1 MKKALL
7 GLLGFVLVTVAGVYL
22 FRTPLKETAIE
33 KLVADMFVAADTD
46 GFEPGLAIGDRFPPL
61 LAQYQDQTI
70 TDVGEFISDK
80 GMIFMANRSV
90 DW

>member
-22 FRTPLKETAIE
+22 FRTPLQETATE
-33 KLVADMFVAADTD
+33 KLVADMLVAADTD
-46 GFEPGLAIGDRFPPL
+46 GFDPGLAIGDRFPPL

>member
-22 FRTPLKETAIE
+22 FRTPLQETAIE

-46 GFEPGLAIGDRFPPL
+46 GFDPGLAIGDRFPPL
-61 LAQYQDQTI
+61 LALYRDQTI

>member
-7 GLLGFVLVTVAGVYL
+7 GVLGIIVVAVASVYL
-22 FRTPLKETAIE
+22 FRAPLQEMALE
-33 KLVADMFVAADTD
+33 KMLANMFVSADTD
-46 GFEPGLAIGDRFPPL
+46 AFDPGLAIGDRFPAL
-61 LAQYQDQTI
+61 LAEYQGQTI
-70 TDVGEFISDK
+70 TDMGEFISDK